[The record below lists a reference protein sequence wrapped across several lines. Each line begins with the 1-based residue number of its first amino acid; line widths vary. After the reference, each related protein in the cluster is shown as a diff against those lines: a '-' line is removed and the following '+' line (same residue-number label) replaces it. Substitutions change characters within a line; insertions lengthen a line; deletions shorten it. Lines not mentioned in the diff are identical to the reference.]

1 MPHSVHLYPFKLPD
15 ELFYQSCGQKRKI
28 TSEQQKQTH
37 PSFGKVVSWQLD
49 KVRLIHCLRTLPLSQ
64 TKKKKKKSWPA
75 GYIHFNINLEEA
87 GRGEHRGPIRAEE
100 TFTQD

>member
-1 MPHSVHLYPFKLPD
+1 MSSSINHEDKKETEQRQNRNKHIHPFG
-15 ELFYQSCGQKRKI
+15 E
-28 TSEQQKQTH
+28 
-37 PSFGKVVSWQLD
+37 VVSWQVD

-64 TKKKKKKSWPA
+64 TRKKNWPA

-87 GRGEHRGPIRAEE
+87 GRGEQRDPIRAEE